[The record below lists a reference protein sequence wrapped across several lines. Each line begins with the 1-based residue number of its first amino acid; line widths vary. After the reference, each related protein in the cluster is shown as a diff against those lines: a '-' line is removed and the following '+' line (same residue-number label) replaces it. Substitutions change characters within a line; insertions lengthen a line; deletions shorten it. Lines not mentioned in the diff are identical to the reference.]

1 MGGLLQCLG
10 GNEKLSFAPSA
21 KLGAKLGA
29 KLEKVFEKAAHF
41 WIKVFGLADR
51 ESELTPSEGQAS
63 APKFNLKVPT
73 AA

>member
-21 KLGAKLGA
+21 KLGAKL
-29 KLEKVFEKAAHF
+29 EKVFKKAAHF

-51 ESELTPSEGQAS
+51 ESELTLSEGQAS